1 MDREPEALAFH
12 EYVHLLVRNSFRN
25 APLWFNEGLAEY
37 YSTFEISDGNRRV
50 TLGKPINSRIQT
62 LRGRELVPLET
73 RFRGDG
79 KSEFYNEPNQR
90 ALFYAESWALIHYLL
105 SGERRAQLATYL
117 ELVAKG
123 MEVKEAFQ
131 QAFQTNFAGMEN
143 ELRQYIQLN
152 KYRQQEITFDRRL
165 EFETLMQS
173 AELTEAEAQFY
184 LGDLL
189 LHINRLDAAD
199 VYLQKAVALDPH
211 LAPALASLGVLRMRQ
226 GRYDE
231 ARKYLE
237 RASARSES
245 YLVHYY
251 YAYVLSRE
259 GLASDQTIESRY
271 EIENARLMR
280 DELKKV
286 IELAPQFAEAYRLL
300 AFVNLVRDESLD
312 ESISLLKKA
321 IELSPGR
328 QEFALLLAQVYQ
340 HRDEFETARAI
351 LSNVIRSSN
360 NPQVHAHAQS
370 LLASVEAREEFV
382 ARVKTLET

>member
-1 MDREPEALAFH
+1 
-12 EYVHLLVRNSFRN
+12 
-25 APLWFNEGLAEY
+25 
-37 YSTFEISDGNRRV
+37 
-50 TLGKPINSRIQT
+50 
-62 LRGRELVPLET
+62 
-73 RFRGDG
+73 
-79 KSEFYNEPNQR
+79 
-90 ALFYAESWALIHYLL
+90 
-105 SGERRAQLATYL
+105 
-117 ELVAKG
+117 
-123 MEVKEAFQ
+123 
-131 QAFQTNFAGMEN
+131 
-143 ELRQYIQLN
+143 
-152 KYRQQEITFDRRL
+152 
-165 EFETLMQS
+165 
-173 AELTEAEAQFY
+173 
-184 LGDLL
+184 
-189 LHINRLDAAD
+189 
-199 VYLQKAVALDPH
+199 
-211 LAPALASLGVLRMRQ
+211 MRQ

-286 IELAPQFAEAYRLL
+286 IGLAPQFAEAYRLL

-360 NPQVHAHAQS
+360 NPQVHAQAQS

-382 ARVKTLET
+382 ARIKTLETEAHKEEAPPPGVVQPCDAPQPGPQIKKLRFEGEQVCGQLIKVECADDGVLLFVEAGTRTLKLHSDTLSHIRFVTYTADVKGQVTCGLRVPANPVLVTYHPAKNSNGQMDGEVLAVEFVPGDWSANH